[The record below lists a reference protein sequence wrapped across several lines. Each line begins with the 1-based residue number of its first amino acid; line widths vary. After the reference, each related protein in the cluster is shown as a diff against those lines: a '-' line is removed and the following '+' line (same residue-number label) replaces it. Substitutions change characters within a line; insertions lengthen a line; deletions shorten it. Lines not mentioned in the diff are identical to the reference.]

1 LTILACAIIAII
13 EENTFED
20 TKFWVALSRIR
31 QLGTVKFRQLES
43 YFGKLENA
51 WNAGMKEFKAAAIE
65 DRPAQELVAAK
76 NNSSPDDEMAALER
90 AGVMAVTWN
99 DSG

>member
-1 LTILACAIIAII
+1 
-13 EENTFED
+13 
-20 TKFWVALSRIR
+20 
-31 QLGTVKFRQLES
+31 
-43 YFGKLENA
+43 
-51 WNAGMKEFKAAAIE
+51 MKEFKAAGIE